1 MITVCEH
8 PSLHHR
14 SSTRLLQGDDD
25 GKNHSEA
32 FGLFSRRSALASS
45 RGFFEEKGPIRRQHS
60 TLLTFILTNQ
70 HIQMEIKEVC
80 VCVCWFSAF
89 RWFFW
94 KFIFFSSSSLS
105 GERFLLMSGLL
116 SRSRSSVQCDFS
128 QYCLMGVFV
137 SRPLTPVTSSRF
149 MWTFDP
155 VHFAITPEIEVVV
168 VIYILKRRIY
178 RTASCLSFR

>member
-60 TLLTFILTNQ
+60 TLSTFILTNQ
-70 HIQMEIKEVC
+70 HIQMSVC
-80 VCVCWFSAF
+80 VCLLVFNLQVIF
-89 RWFFW
+89 LEVYFLLF
-94 KFIFFSSSSLS
+94 FFSLRWAVSSD
-105 GERFLLMSGLL
+105 EWFVVPVTKQ
-116 SRSRSSVQCDFS
+116 RSVWLQSILFD
-128 QYCLMGVFV
+128 GVFV

-155 VHFAITPEIEVVV
+155 VHFAIMPEIEVVV